1 MIAALRT
8 FYRGE
13 NSWDI
18 LRVSHKVLLGS
29 AAAVLV
35 CIVALF
41 ARGLNLGI
49 EFEGGSVWEIPV
61 PVSAQES
68 DAASSAAADAADP
81 DEAPGGDPEG
91 EGSAPAGTAAG
102 NGAAQAPEAAVGSA
116 GGDVTTD
123 DVAAVAAAAGVP
135 DARVQ
140 FVVVTGALD
149 IFRVRGVLGPDA
161 DGAAVAVA
169 LADAV
174 GVDVESLSTRQVS
187 PSFGDEVAGKARR
200 ALVVFFVL
208 IALYLWFRFE
218 WKMSVG
224 ALIAVAHD
232 IVLTVG
238 AYALFG
244 FEVTPATVVAF
255 LTIMGYSLYDTIVVF
270 DRVKSNERS
279 LPARSHFTY
288 HALANVS
295 LNQVLTRSVN
305 TSITSV
311 LPVVSLLVV
320 GAGFLGAGTL
330 AEFATALLIGL
341 LVGSYSSIFVA
352 MPTVAWL
359 KGYEP
364 GWAAAQVAA
373 DAAGRLDSMEAATQA
388 LAAENYTRSAPPRP
402 RKKGRRR

>member
-1 MIAALRT
+1 MISALRT

-13 NSWDI
+13 NAWDI
-18 LRVSHKVLLGS
+18 LGVSRKVVLGS
-29 AAAVLV
+29 ALAVLICV
-35 CIVALF
+35 VALLV
-41 ARGLNLGI
+41 RGLNLGI

-61 PVSAQES
+61 PASAQDVAD
-68 DAASSAAADAADP
+68 DAADSAAGGGSGSAADAL
-81 DEAPGGDPEG
+81 
-91 EGSAPAGTAAG
+91 
-102 NGAAQAPEAAVGSA
+102 
-116 GGDVTTD
+116 TTD
-123 DVAAVAAAAGVP
+123 DIAAAAAAAGVP

-140 FVVVTGALD
+140 LVTVTGSED
-149 IFRVRGVLGPDA
+149 IFRVRGVLGPDVS
-161 DGAAVAVA
+161 AVDVNAA
-169 LADAV
+169 LASAAD
-174 GVDVESLSTRQVS
+174 VDVESLSTRQVS

-224 ALIAVAHD
+224 ALVAVAHD

-270 DRVKSNERS
+270 DRVKTNERS

-288 HALANVS
+288 AALANVS

-305 TSITSV
+305 TSVTSV
-311 LPVVSLLVV
+311 LPVLSMLVV

-330 AEFATALLIGL
+330 SEFATALLIGL

-373 DAAGRLDSMEAATQA
+373 DAAGRHDSMEAATQA
-388 LAAENYTRSAPPRP
+388 LAAESYTRSAAPRP
-402 RKKGRRR
+402 RKSRRSKSQRRR

>member
-13 NSWDI
+13 NAWDI
-18 LRVSHKVLLGS
+18 LRLSRKVLIGS
-29 AAAVLV
+29 AIAVLV
-35 CIVALF
+35 CVVALLV
-41 ARGLNLGI
+41 RGLNLGI

-61 PVSAQES
+61 PEEAQGAQV
-68 DAASSAAADAADP
+68 DDAAASS
-81 DEAPGGDPEG
+81 GDG
-91 EGSAPAGTAAG
+91 
-102 NGAAQAPEAAVGSA
+102 
-116 GGDVTTD
+116 VTTD
-123 DVAAVAAAAGVP
+123 DVASAAAEAGVP

-140 FVVVTGALD
+140 FVVVTGSPD

-161 DGAAVAVA
+161 DSAAVAGA
-169 LADAV
+169 LADAA
-174 GVDVESLSTRQVS
+174 GVDVESLSSRQVS

-224 ALIAVAHD
+224 ALIAVGHD

-270 DRVKSNERS
+270 DRVKCNERS

-311 LPVVSLLVV
+311 LPVLSLLVV

-364 GWAAAQVAA
+364 GWAAAQAAA
-373 DAAGRLDSMEAATQA
+373 DAAGRHD
-388 LAAENYTRSAPPRP
+388 YTRSAPPRP

>member
-18 LRVSHKVLLGS
+18 LRVSRKVLIGS
-29 AAAVLV
+29 ALAVLICV
-35 CIVALF
+35 VALVV
-41 ARGLNLGI
+41 RGLNLGI
-49 EFEGGSVWEIPV
+49 EFEGGSVWEIPA
-61 PVSAQES
+61 PSAAES
-68 DAASSAAADAADP
+68 VDGASDGAAGEDAATD
-81 DEAPGGDPEG
+81 G
-91 EGSAPAGTAAG
+91 AAG
-102 NGAAQAPEAAVGSA
+102 NDGAAGESETSA
-116 GGDVTTD
+116 SSVGGDVTTD

-140 FVVVTGALD
+140 FVVVTGAPD

-161 DGAAVAVA
+161 DSAAVATA

-218 WKMSVG
+218 WKMSLG
-224 ALIAVAHD
+224 ALIAVGHD

-311 LPVVSLLVV
+311 LPVLSLLVV

>member
-18 LRVSHKVLLGS
+18 LRVSRKVLIGS
-29 AAAVLV
+29 ALAVLICV
-35 CIVALF
+35 VALVV
-41 ARGLNLGI
+41 RGLNLGI
-49 EFEGGSVWEIPV
+49 EFEGGSVWEIPA
-61 PVSAQES
+61 PSAVES
-68 DAASSAAADAADP
+68 VDGASDGAAGEDAATD
-81 DEAPGGDPEG
+81 G
-91 EGSAPAGTAAG
+91 AAG
-102 NGAAQAPEAAVGSA
+102 NDGAAGESETSA
-116 GGDVTTD
+116 SSPGGDVTTD

-140 FVVVTGALD
+140 FVVVTGAPD

-161 DGAAVAVA
+161 DSAAVATA

-218 WKMSVG
+218 WKMSLG
-224 ALIAVAHD
+224 ALIAVGHD

-311 LPVVSLLVV
+311 LPVLSLLIV